1 MTTATKTN
9 TSITINIQK
18 LLTAA
23 AIAGAVGAIINLIIF
38 FVLPAVFN
46 VSLRIP
52 LMGPGSEIVDL
63 PFFMVIMA
71 SILPAF
77 GGAAVFWGLSKFT
90 AQPVRIFRIIAV
102 VFGGFSLIMPF
113 SMGIGTTQAIILD
126 LMHIVVAVSVTYF
139 ITTQGK

>member
-1 MTTATKTN
+1 MTTATQTN
-9 TSITINIQK
+9 TRTTVNIQK

-23 AIAGAVGAIINLIIF
+23 AIAGGVGALINLVIF

-52 LMGPGSEIVDL
+52 LMGTGSELVEL

-71 SILPAF
+71 SIVPAF
-77 GGAAVFWGLSKFT
+77 GGAGVFWVLSKFT
-90 AQPVRIFRIIAV
+90 AQPVRIFRIIAI

-113 SMGIGTTQAIILD
+113 SMGIGVTQTIILD

-139 ITTQGK
+139 ITTRGK